1 MPVSR
6 RRLLVLGGALV
17 AAPVIAYSQGD
28 RRVRRIGIIDYSA
41 AEPGRLGWWKAFRQR
56 LGELGYVEG
65 KNLVVEARF
74 AAGSEAQLAA
84 LAAELVKLKV
94 ELIATGGTITA
105 LAVRKATHDIPIVTA
120 TGIDPLRVGLVKTL
134 ARPGTN
140 VTGVVSLNDQLAAK
154 RLELLRTFVPKV
166 SRIGLLWDETN
177 PSSKIQLKDTEDAA
191 RTMGITK
198 MVRGVKNAADFE
210 PAMAA
215 LAKEGSHALIAIPSP
230 AMFSNRALIGQ
241 LALKH
246 RLPTM
251 GGARQ
256 YAQAGALVSYATD
269 YPHLFRRAA
278 EYADKILKGAN
289 PAELPIEQPTK
300 FELIIN
306 LHTAKALGIS
316 IPQSLLVRADEV
328 IQ

>member
-6 RRLLVLGGALV
+6 RRLLVLGALV

-74 AAGSEAQLAA
+74 AAGSEAELDA
-84 LAAELVKLKV
+84 LAAELVKLKP

-105 LAVRKATHDIPIVTA
+105 LAVRKATRDIPIVTA
-120 TGIDPLRVGLVKTL
+120 TGIDPLRVGLVKSL

-154 RLELLRTFVPKV
+154 RLELVRIFVPKV
-166 SRIGLLWDETN
+166 SRIGVLWDETN
-177 PSSKIQLKDTEDAA
+177 PSSKIQLQDTEDAVRA
-191 RTMGITK
+191 TGITNT
-198 MVRGVKNAADFE
+198 VRGVKTSADFE
-210 PAMAA
+210 PALAA
-215 LAKEGSHALIAIPSP
+215 LAKEGSHAVIVIPSP
-230 AMFSNRALIGQ
+230 AMFSSRALVAQ
-241 LALKH
+241 LAIKH
-246 RLPTM
+246 RLPIM
-251 GGARQ
+251 SGARE

-306 LHTAKALGIS
+306 LHTAKALGIT
-316 IPQSLLVRADEV
+316 IPQSVLVRADEV

>member
-1 MPVSR
+1 MLDRAGRELDRPVDVLLQVDLGGPEGEEAMPVSR
-6 RRLLVLGGALV
+6 RRLLVLGALV

-74 AAGSEAQLAA
+74 AAGSEAELAA

-140 VTGVVSLNDQLAAK
+140 VTGVVSLNDQLALDGICQRQLGLG
-154 RLELLRTFVPKV
+154 RLRHLAQPRLQRFISRPRELF
-166 SRIGLLWDETN
+166 
-177 PSSKIQLKDTEDAA
+177 
-191 RTMGITK
+191 
-198 MVRGVKNAADFE
+198 
-210 PAMAA
+210 
-215 LAKEGSHALIAIPSP
+215 
-230 AMFSNRALIGQ
+230 
-241 LALKH
+241 
-246 RLPTM
+246 
-251 GGARQ
+251 
-256 YAQAGALVSYATD
+256 
-269 YPHLFRRAA
+269 
-278 EYADKILKGAN
+278 
-289 PAELPIEQPTK
+289 
-300 FELIIN
+300 
-306 LHTAKALGIS
+306 
-316 IPQSLLVRADEV
+316 
-328 IQ
+328 